1 MPSSNKNNSAGPAAG
16 QVSDVVDKMA
26 NADDYQNVGRLGL
39 KVLALGLG
47 GFFLFAAFVPLDE
60 GVPTQGVV
68 AIDTKRKAVQHLQ
81 GGIVKE
87 VFVREGQWVEQD
99 QPLLRLGDS
108 TVRAGFEPA
117 RQQYFSLKAVEAR
130 LRAEQLDH
138 KTIAFDPSLVDAA
151 AVDQKLS
158 QSMADQLQLLQTRR
172 SALQATLGSLRE
184 SARGQQSIVDSCALI
199 DAQRRRQLISLE
211 ADVKGMQDLVRDE
224 YAPKARLNELER
236 QLAETR
242 SQIADNFSNQLRA
255 KQAILEIRQ
264 REISTRAEYLRDVE
278 QQLSQIR
285 PEIVSQTERFKAATE
300 DLKNTEIRSPAPGQ
314 VVGLQVQSV
323 GGVVQPGQRIMDI
336 VPRDELLILE
346 TRIPTHL
353 IDRIKTGD
361 AVDVRFATFSD
372 TPQLVVDGL
381 LQTISSD
388 VILDPNSSGSTP
400 PYYLARVAVTK
411 DGLAALGQRKM
422 QSGMP
427 VEVVI
432 KTGSRTLLSYLVHPL
447 VKRIA
452 ASMKEK

>member
-1 MPSSNKNNSAGPAAG
+1 MPIDDKNNSHTRPSE
-16 QVSDVVDKMA
+16 QVTDVVDKMA
-26 NADDYQNVGRLGL
+26 NEDEYQNVGRLGL
-39 KVLALGLG
+39 KILALGLG

-68 AIDTKRKAVQHLQ
+68 AIETKRKAVQHLQ

-87 VFVREGQWVEQD
+87 VLVKEGQWVEQD
-99 QPLLRLGDS
+99 EPLLRLGDA

-117 RQQYFSLKAVEAR
+117 RQQYFSLKAIEAR
-130 LRAEQLDH
+130 LRAEQLDQ
-138 KTIAFDPSLVDAA
+138 KTIAFDPALLEAA
-151 AVDQKLS
+151 SADQKLA
-158 QSMADQLQLLQTRR
+158 QNLKDQLQLLQTRR
-172 SALQATLGSLRE
+172 SGLQATLGSLRE
-184 SARGQQSIVDSCALI
+184 SALGQQSIVDSCALI
-199 DAQRRRQLISLE
+199 DTQRRRQLLSLE
-211 ADVKGMQDLVRDE
+211 ADVKGMQELVRDE
-224 YAPKARLNELER
+224 YAPKSRLNELER

-242 SQIADNFSNQLRA
+242 SQIAENFSNQLRA
-255 KQAILEIRQ
+255 RQAILEIRQ
-264 REISTRAEYLRDVE
+264 REISARSDYLKEVE

-300 DLKNTEIRSPAPGQ
+300 ELKNTELRAPASGQ

-361 AVDVRFATFSD
+361 SVDVRFATFTD
-372 TPQLVVDGL
+372 TPQLVVDGV
-381 LQTISSD
+381 LQTLSSD
-388 VILDPNSSGSTP
+388 VILDPTSSASTP

-411 DGLAALGQRKM
+411 GGLVALGQRKM

-432 KTGSRTLLSYLVHPL
+432 KTGKRTLLSYLVHPL

-452 ASMKEK
+452 ASMKEQ

>member
-1 MPSSNKNNSAGPAAG
+1 MPTNNKNSNPSLASE
-16 QVSDVVDKMA
+16 QVSDVVDKLA
-26 NADDYQNVGRLGL
+26 NAEDYQQVGRLGL

-81 GGIVKE
+81 GGIIKE
-87 VFVREGQWVEQD
+87 VLVREGQWVEQD
-99 QPLLRLGDS
+99 EPLLRLGDA

-130 LRAEQLDH
+130 LRAEQLDQ
-138 KTIAFDPSLVDAA
+138 KSISFDPALIEAA
-151 AVDQKLS
+151 AQDPKLT
-158 QSMADQLQLLQTRR
+158 QSMSDQVQLLQTRR

-184 SARGQQSIVDSCALI
+184 SALGQQSIVDSCSLI
-199 DAQRRRQLISLE
+199 DVQRRKQLVSLE
-211 ADVKGMQDLVRDE
+211 ADVKGLQELVKED
-224 YAPKARLNELER
+224 YAPKARLNEMER
-236 QLAETR
+236 QLSELR
-242 SQIADNFSNQLRA
+242 SQIAENFSNQLRA

-264 REISTRAEYLRDVE
+264 REISTRAEYRKEIE

-285 PEIVSQTERFKAATE
+285 PEIESQTERYKAATE
-300 DLKNTEIRSPAPGQ
+300 DLKHTEIRSPASGQ

-323 GGVVQPGQRIMDI
+323 GAVVQPGQRIMDI
-336 VPRDELLILE
+336 VPRNELLILE
-346 TRIPTHL
+346 TKIASHL

-361 AVDVRFATFSD
+361 PVDVRFATFSD

-388 VILDPNSSGSTP
+388 VIIDPGSNGSSP

-411 DGLAALGQRKM
+411 EGLSALGGRKM
-422 QSGMP
+422 QPGMP

-432 KTGSRTLLSYLVHPL
+432 KTGKRTLLSYLVHPL

-452 ASMKEK
+452 ASLKEQ